1 MAGDRFIYVVDDNEA
16 VRDSLSLL
24 LAVHGYMVRSFGLA
38 REFLDAAPSLRP
50 GVLIVDINMP
60 GMDGLELQR
69 QLTDRGLS
77 FPLIALTGHGD
88 VALAVKAMKAGA
100 LDFIEKPAAAEAV
113 LNSVGTALERVV
125 EPVEVDPLGK
135 AGDRLALLTA
145 REREV
150 LQGLLG
156 GLPNKSIAH
165 DLAISPRTVE
175 IHRARVMGKMKA
187 RSLAELVH
195 LSLTAGLRPATFLP
209 AVKQSGR
216 PQRDKTPVL

>member
-1 MAGDRFIYVVDDNEA
+1 MVGDRFIYVVDDNEA

-125 EPVEVDPLGK
+125 EPVG
-135 AGDRLALLTA
+135 
-145 REREV
+145 
-150 LQGLLG
+150 
-156 GLPNKSIAH
+156 
-165 DLAISPRTVE
+165 
-175 IHRARVMGKMKA
+175 
-187 RSLAELVH
+187 
-195 LSLTAGLRPATFLP
+195 
-209 AVKQSGR
+209 
-216 PQRDKTPVL
+216 PV